1 MIRKD
6 DIQKILEDYPGRD
19 GLFVVELRIDR
30 NNRIS
35 LFIDRMEGIT
45 IEECVKV
52 SRLIEHSLDR
62 EKEDFELMVSSPGL
76 DMPFQI
82 REQYLKNI
90 GKRLKIKLEDNSEVK
105 GRLAAVTKDGI
116 VLEKEKKEKKK
127 GKRKKTPAGTE
138 EKEYAFDEIQQ
149 AKLIIEFK

>member
-6 DIQKILEDYPGRD
+6 DIQKILEDYPARE
-19 GLFVVELRIDR
+19 GLFVVDLRIDR

-35 LFIDRMEGIT
+35 LFIDRMEGST

-76 DMPFQI
+76 DMPFQV

-105 GRLAAVTKDGI
+105 GRLAAVTHDGI

-127 GKRKKTPAGTE
+127 GKGKKTPAGTE

>member
-1 MIRKD
+1 MIGKD
-6 DIQKILEDYPGRD
+6 DIQKILKGYPGRE
-19 GLFVVELRIDR
+19 GLFVVDLRIDR

-76 DMPFQI
+76 DMPFLV

-90 GKRLKIKLEDNSEVK
+90 GKRLKLKLKDNSEVK
-105 GRLAAVTKDGI
+105 GRLAAVTEDGI
-116 VLEKEKKEKKK
+116 IFETEKKEKKK
-127 GKRKKTPAGTE
+127 GKGKKPPAETE

>member
-6 DIQKILEDYPGRD
+6 DIQKILEDYPGRE
-19 GLFVVELRIDR
+19 GLFVVDLRIDR

-76 DMPFQI
+76 DMPFQV

-127 GKRKKTPAGTE
+127 GKGKKTPAGTE